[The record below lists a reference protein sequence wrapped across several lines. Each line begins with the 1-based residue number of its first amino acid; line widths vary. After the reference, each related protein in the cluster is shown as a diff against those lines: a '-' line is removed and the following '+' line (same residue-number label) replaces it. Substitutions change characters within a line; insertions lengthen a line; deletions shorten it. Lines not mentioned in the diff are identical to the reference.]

1 MTNNDQDTSW
11 PAQQQESLERVVARF
26 RHEPGPLIAVLQST
40 QELFGYLPKE
50 AMEHISKALCIPPA
64 RIFGVATFYAQFS
77 FQPRGR
83 HTILCCQGTACHVR
97 GGAVVF
103 EELKKSL
110 NVEEGGTTEDGR
122 YTLEKVYCVGCCS
135 LAPALIINGTAYGKL
150 VPGKTKKILE
160 RYT

>member
-1 MTNNDQDTSW
+1 MTQTQPHRTW
-11 PAQQQESLERVVARF
+11 TGEAQRELDRVIARF